1 MECKKAREIIDFY
14 IDGDITQKEKE
25 ELEEHLKTC
34 ISCNRYY
41 EDMLRV
47 HGMLSS
53 EEYLEPREGFT
64 QRVISSLPKKRKL
77 FSWMPRPALV
87 GLLSIG
93 IILVFAFLRFPAL
106 DIHRKDLRD
115 MIKVQFMIKV
125 QDAQAKTVSIVGDFN
140 DWQVGKDLLSDPDGD
155 GIWTGVLPLKPGKY
169 QYVFV
174 IDGKKWVPDPRAKEI
189 SKDGFGGVNSV
200 IEVKKRLTK

>member
-41 EDMLRV
+41 EDMLRI

-64 QRVISSLPKKRKL
+64 QRVISSLPKKRRF

-155 GIWTGVLPLKPGKY
+155 GIWTGVLTLKPGKY

>member
-41 EDMLRV
+41 EDMLRI

-64 QRVISSLPKKRKL
+64 QRVISSLPKRRKL

-155 GIWTGVLPLKPGKY
+155 GIWTGVLTLKPGKY

>member
-155 GIWTGVLPLKPGKY
+155 GIWTGVLTLKPGKY

>member
-64 QRVISSLPKKRKL
+64 QRVISSLPKKRRF

-155 GIWTGVLPLKPGKY
+155 GIWTGVLTLKPGKY

>member
-41 EDMLRV
+41 EDMLRI

-64 QRVISSLPKKRKL
+64 QRVISSLPKKRRF
-77 FSWMPRPALV
+77 FSWIPKPALV

-93 IILVFAFLRFPAL
+93 IILVFAFFRFPAL
-106 DIHRKDLRD
+106 DIHRKDLKD

-155 GIWTGVLPLKPGKY
+155 GIWTGVLTLKPGKY

-200 IEVKKRLTK
+200 IEVKKGLTK

>member
-41 EDMLRV
+41 EDMLRI

-64 QRVISSLPKKRKL
+64 QRVISSLPKKKRL
-77 FSWMPRPALV
+77 FSWMPKPALA

-106 DIHRKDLRD
+106 DIHRKDLKD

-155 GIWTGVLPLKPGKY
+155 GIWTGVLTLKPGKY

-174 IDGKKWVPDPRAKEI
+174 IDGKRWVPDPRAKEV

>member
-41 EDMLRV
+41 EDMLRI

-155 GIWTGVLPLKPGKY
+155 GIWTGVLTLKPGKY

>member
-41 EDMLRV
+41 EDMLRI
-47 HGMLSS
+47 HSILSS

-64 QRVISSLPKKRKL
+64 QRVISSLPKKRRL
-77 FSWMPRPALV
+77 FSWLPKPALV

-93 IILVFAFLRFPAL
+93 IILVFAFFRFPAL
-106 DIHRKDLRD
+106 DIHRKDLKD

-155 GIWTGVLPLKPGKY
+155 GIWTGVLTLKPGKY

-200 IEVKKRLTK
+200 IEVKKGLTR